1 MKKIIV
7 SDQAPKPIG
16 PYSQGIAIGNQ
27 FYSSGNIA
35 INPATGELEVGEIQA
50 ETRLVLNN
58 MKATV
63 DAAGFTMQ
71 DIVKCTI
78 FIKDMDQFSLINEI
92 YGEYFTETPP
102 ARECVQ
108 VARLPK
114 DVNIEISCIAVKN

>member
-1 MKKIIV
+1 MKKIIT

-16 PYSQGIAIGNQ
+16 PYSQAIAIGNQ

-35 INPATGELEVGEIQA
+35 INPATGELEISEIQA

-78 FIKDMDQFSLINEI
+78 FIKDMGQFSLINEV
-92 YGEYFTETPP
+92 YGEYFSENPP
-102 ARECVQ
+102 ARECVE

-114 DVNIEISCIAVKN
+114 DLNIEISCIAIKN

>member
-1 MKKIIV
+1 MKRIIT

-16 PYSQGIAIGNQ
+16 PYSQAIAVGNQ

-35 INPATGELEVGEIQA
+35 INPATGELETGEIQA

-78 FIKDMDQFSLINEI
+78 FIKDMGQFSLINEV
-92 YGEYFTETPP
+92 YGEYFSETPP
-102 ARECVQ
+102 ARECVE